1 MADERPPKAN
11 TLRVKIARFIDAE
24 ASGPWGILGVVLV
37 IALMAALAYAP
48 VAGSL
53 FGLYR

>member
-1 MADERPPKAN
+1 MADERPSRAN

-37 IALMAALAYAP
+37 IALIAALAYAP
-48 VAGSL
+48 VAGSP
-53 FGLYR
+53 FGLFR